1 MCTAIALQSLQGE
14 TFFGRTLDF
23 SYDIAPHMYIVPQ
36 NYQWNNELN
45 NRTTTNAY
53 RFIGIGQQLEGITAF
68 FDGVNEH
75 GFAAAALYFYGYAL
89 YSPPASNSQA
99 EQIVSYDF
107 LTYILGNCESVE
119 DLALQLGRIQI
130 VGLEDPLTQS
140 VAPLHWIAA
149 DSTGAC
155 IVVELTS
162 SGQRIYDNPL
172 GVLANSPTFPW
183 QVTNLRSYMNASP
196 MQTEEVTWGDIPLSQ
211 FGQGGGTVGLPGGF
225 TSPERF
231 VRASYLKTHIPT
243 PETATEAIASCF
255 HIMDSVTVPKGAVIT
270 SRDTYDY
277 TKYTAFMDVNT
288 REYFFNTYD
297 NLQIRRASMDEYSTE
312 NGTLLD
318 LGSLNQPM
326 MIENMSTSAETE

>member
-1 MCTAIALQSLQGE
+1 
-14 TFFGRTLDF
+14 
-23 SYDIAPHMYIVPQ
+23 
-36 NYQWNNELN
+36 
-45 NRTTTNAY
+45 
-53 RFIGIGQQLEGITAF
+53 
-68 FDGVNEH
+68 
-75 GFAAAALYFYGYAL
+75 
-89 YSPPASNSQA
+89 
-99 EQIVSYDF
+99 
-107 LTYILGNCESVE
+107 
-119 DLALQLGRIQI
+119 
-130 VGLEDPLTQS
+130 
-140 VAPLHWIAA
+140 
-149 DSTGAC
+149 
-155 IVVELTS
+155 
-162 SGQRIYDNPL
+162 
-172 GVLANSPTFPW
+172 
-183 QVTNLRSYMNASP
+183 MNASP

-326 MIENMSTSAETE
+326 MIENMSMSSETE